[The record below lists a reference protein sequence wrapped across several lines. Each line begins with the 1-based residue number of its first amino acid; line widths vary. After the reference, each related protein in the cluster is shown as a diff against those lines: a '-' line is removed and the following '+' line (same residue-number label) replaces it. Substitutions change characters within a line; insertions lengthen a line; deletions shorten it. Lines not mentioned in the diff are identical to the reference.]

1 MLDFGMSFGQ
11 NSKYLSEFLN
21 PRKCSAL
28 TDFFEMNLLPDVK
41 GIYRTDYLDHLG
53 RPPEER
59 EIDAVFLTHAHA
71 DHAQYIHFLRLDIP
85 VFCTKETKI
94 ILQCLEETG
103 SSTFSD
109 YTTACEAFK
118 FYKNKKEEFHELIV
132 DKKTCS

>member
-1 MLDFGMSFGQ
+1 
-11 NSKYLSEFLN
+11 
-21 PRKCSAL
+21 
-28 TDFFEMNLLPDVK
+28 MNLLPDVK